1 MGDHPNVGLM
11 RRYLDTFAEGDL
23 DALLDYFAPD
33 VLWHVAGSHRLA
45 GDYRGT
51 DALRSYFGQ
60 VREETGGSLK
70 LDPGSIM
77 ASDDHIAMF
86 LRVTGEREGRRVDV
100 EMAQAFTVDG
110 NGKLAEFWSMAD
122 DQDALDEFWS

>member
-1 MGDHPNVGLM
+1 M

-23 DALLDYFAPD
+23 DALMDYFAPG

-45 GDYRGT
+45 GDYRGK
-51 DALRSYFGQ
+51 DELRSYFDMA
-60 VREETGGSLK
+60 REETAGSLK

-86 LRVTGEREGRRVDV
+86 LRVTGERGGRRVDV

-110 NGKLAEFWSMAD
+110 DGKLAEFWSMAD